1 MDMDRLTAQ
10 SLRLQFDAVTV
21 RDLFR
26 VLWTKYHLLKPHIG
40 AVPKSLLEQLRSF
53 YPYRRYS
60 FYQLRYFVRRVLKD
74 PRCKGLLMSQIIP
87 PTDIHLGAALKEA
100 LPELKEAVVIPD
112 ISFLDPK
119 SLNTYLGLTAAQFFA
134 PMFTDG
140 QRIGLSGGRP
150 LLSFAKAL
158 PQFVKAKRLRLYAL
172 SRFQDPLVSIADAEK
187 AIMETIVSSRW
198 KQGGNL
204 NENEIEFE
212 GVVKPREVCAND
224 LDWAFVGIG
233 SLTESSWRGYADEMF
248 FDFSSI
254 QRAGAVAEILFCFF
268 TAKGVPP
275 ENLTLRPLNFE
286 ATPISV
292 LREMVRLGRPVV
304 ALAGGREK
312 ALAVLAV
319 HRASRYGGPL
329 FNCLVTDEACAVELL
344 RNLVPHLH
352 LADIPGRAGWWEV
365 KNRFFSAHLHYASS
379 SDRKTISA
387 ISEKLKQPRKK
398 VQQWL
403 KEAVKRTES
412 HPPTVSFYIRVP
424 SPEYA
429 AEVALVRRYGLLD
442 ARVVPY
448 YAERTEQLV
457 QVGLSA
463 AQLFCDF
470 LKNQRQASIG
480 LGSGYE
486 VRSMV
491 ECLSLADTLN
501 RFPKL
506 ERLEFRGLSESLILT
521 LTQGISTQSIL
532 TSIALNCRDETTKVK
547 VSCYQFHPKREFTL
561 DAAFLTLR
569 TPYEGDLDYLR
580 SAGLRCKI
588 KGHAVGHLLNQFFD
602 KEGNPLI
609 PEAEAKCFS
618 LSSLREMVKNQKL
631 VVALNARSYEDIE
644 SHATA
649 LKVACICNLVNC
661 LVVPRPLAEVL
672 LR

>member
-1 MDMDRLTAQ
+1 MQGLYFPQESFEIAEMDMDRLTAQ
-10 SLRLQFDAVTV
+10 SLRLQLDAVTV

-53 YPYRRYS
+53 FPYRRYS
-60 FYQLRYFVRRVLKD
+60 FYQLRYFVRQVLKD
-74 PRCKGLLMSQIIP
+74 PRCKALLMSQIVP
-87 PTDIHLGAALKEA
+87 PTDTHLSAALKKA
-100 LPELKEAVVIPD
+100 LPELKEAVIIPD

-119 SLNTYLGLTAAQFFA
+119 SLNAYLGLTAAQFFA

-140 QRIGLSGGRP
+140 QRIGLSGGRA

-158 PQFVKAKRLRLYAL
+158 PHFVKAKQLRLYAL

-198 KQGGNL
+198 KRGGNL
-204 NENEIEFE
+204 NEIEFE
-212 GVVKPREVCAND
+212 GIVKPKEVCAKD
-224 LDWAFVGIG
+224 LDWAFVEVC
-233 SLTESSWRGYADEMF
+233 SPTESTWKGYAEGMF
-248 FDFSSI
+248 FDFSAI
-254 QRAGAVAEILFCFF
+254 QKAGVLAEILFRFF
-268 TAKGVPP
+268 TAKGLPP

-304 ALAGGREK
+304 ALPGGRER
-312 ALAVLAV
+312 ASAVLAI
-319 HRASRYGGPL
+319 HRASCYGGPL
-329 FNCLVTDEACAVELL
+329 FNYLVTDEACAVELL
-344 RNLVPHLH
+344 RNLVPHLR
-352 LADIPGRAGWWEV
+352 LADIPGRADWWEA
-365 KNRFFSAHLHYASS
+365 KNCFFAAHLRYASS
-379 SDRKTISA
+379 SDRKTVSA

-403 KEAVKRTES
+403 KKATKRMEGR
-412 HPPTVSFYIRVP
+412 PPIVSFYIRVP

-457 QVGLSA
+457 QVGISA

-470 LKNQRQASIG
+470 LKNQRQASVG

-506 ERLEFRGLSESLILT
+506 ERLEFCGLSESPILA

-532 TSIALNCRDETTKVK
+532 TSIALNCGDETTKVK
-547 VSCYQFHPKREFTL
+547 VSCYQFHPKREYVL

-569 TPYEGDLDYLR
+569 APYEGDLDYLR
-580 SAGLRCKI
+580 SAGLRCKV
-588 KGHAVGHLLNQFFD
+588 KGRAVGYLLNQFFD
-602 KEGNPLI
+602 KDGTPYFLKRKPSVFLCQAFGRWSRTKNLW
-609 PEAEAKCFS
+609 S
-618 LSSLREMVKNQKL
+618 LSTLGLTR
-631 VVALNARSYEDIE
+631 
-644 SHATA
+644 T
-649 LKVACICNLVNC
+649 
-661 LVVPRPLAEVL
+661 
-672 LR
+672 